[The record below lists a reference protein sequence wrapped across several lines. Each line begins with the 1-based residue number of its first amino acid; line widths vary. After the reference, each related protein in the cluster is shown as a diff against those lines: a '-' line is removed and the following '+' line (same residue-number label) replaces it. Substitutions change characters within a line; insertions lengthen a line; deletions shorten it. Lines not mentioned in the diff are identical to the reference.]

1 MKIGIIIPHHLPTL
15 DFLNE
20 WREEFSRNDT
30 YLYIVEDKDKRET
43 TVPEWLNN
51 FTIYTHKDIKE
62 DLGKNS
68 WIIPFKTSA
77 CRSYGYYKAWQ
88 DKCDYIFTL
97 DNDCYP
103 ERSPYWIRGHLENLN
118 KKVTL
123 GWESAIP
130 NIDFYTR
137 GFPYLIREKSS
148 VMLSHGLW
156 SNVPDLD
163 GIDMLKN
170 PDLRFRESYGSKV
183 IPKNNYYSMCGMNLA
198 WRSEITPLMYFG
210 LFGPSWGFDQFD
222 DIWAGI
228 FSKKVLDH
236 LNYGVTSGYPSV
248 EHRKQSNA
256 FINLEKQAPGLM
268 LNEELW
274 QMIDEVKLTKDNPID
289 CYKELLDKIHIVTK
303 TNKTDYLLK
312 YIEATKIWL
321 DLFES

>member
-256 FINLEKQAPGLM
+256 FINLIKQSIGLPM
-268 LNEELW
+268 NEELW
-274 QMIDEVKLTKDNPID
+274 KIVDSIDLTKNDVLGAYNELIQKLPDTITGEPD
-289 CYKELLDKIHIVTK
+289 GYFHKYKQAAL
-303 TNKTDYLLK
+303 
-312 YIEATKIWL
+312 IWL
-321 DLFES
+321 SLFKS